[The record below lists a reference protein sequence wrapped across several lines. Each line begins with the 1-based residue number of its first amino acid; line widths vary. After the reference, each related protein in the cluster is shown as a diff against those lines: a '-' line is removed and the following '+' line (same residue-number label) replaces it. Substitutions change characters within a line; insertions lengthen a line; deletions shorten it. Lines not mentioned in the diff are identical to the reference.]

1 MSASRAR
8 RPSIQ
13 SSQASNA
20 NAAMTDSRVSTSRAG
35 SSSTPHPNGVPSR
48 LSISATPSISY
59 TTNQPRSVT
68 SSSNPLRRTPRAST
82 ASGRKSHTTSSLWGS
97 NPSEIICAISEARG
111 ISPAVGL
118 ALVNITTGE
127 AVLSQICDTQFYVK
141 AIHKIQMYEPS
152 TILMVNTAFPPNP
165 KSNLLSIIEEEL
177 PDTTIEP
184 LDRKYWSERAG
195 LEFIQTLV
203 FREDYEAINVAI
215 EGNFYATC
223 SFAAVSV
230 PWSSSLGL

>member
-1 MSASRAR
+1 
-8 RPSIQ
+8 
-13 SSQASNA
+13 
-20 NAAMTDSRVSTSRAG
+20 
-35 SSSTPHPNGVPSR
+35 
-48 LSISATPSISY
+48 
-59 TTNQPRSVT
+59 
-68 SSSNPLRRTPRAST
+68 
-82 ASGRKSHTTSSLWGS
+82 
-97 NPSEIICAISEARG
+97 
-111 ISPAVGL
+111 
-118 ALVNITTGE
+118 
-127 AVLSQICDTQFYVK
+127 
-141 AIHKIQMYEPS
+141 
-152 TILMVNTAFPPNP
+152 MVNTAFPPNP

-230 PWSSSLGL
+230 PWSSSLGLWLSHQYL